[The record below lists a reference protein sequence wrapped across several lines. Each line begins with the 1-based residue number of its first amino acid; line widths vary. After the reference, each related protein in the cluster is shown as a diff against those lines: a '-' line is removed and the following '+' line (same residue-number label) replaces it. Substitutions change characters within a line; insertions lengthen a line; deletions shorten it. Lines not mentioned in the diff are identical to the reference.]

1 MLRYDVSN
9 EDLMM
14 AISALGSKDFI
25 NDNFL
30 TLLNMYPNLLDV
42 ALSDKYK
49 LFFEKGVKNNFR
61 NILTKITNDRSFR
74 GYIYKLKNFYE
85 KDILDN
91 VDVILDQPH
100 FYIEDFTEL
109 VNLNGFEECAQK
121 NQEKILKR
129 ALEFNEYKFPTDYTS
144 NLLFLLSALPFFE
157 KDFAQQNKEKIEN
170 FINTHFNLID
180 PECFED
186 SRFLLNA
193 LTMSSKNHKFINEFV
208 NKHLEFIAVILSN
221 RKLKTL
227 KEEKILDFY
236 VELIKDV
243 MRIEQASIEDLKLK
257 IGSFSRTL
265 IIKNKVI
272 KSGEKNTK
280 LIPYHKRLLQPI
292 VRQRIKHEYH
302 DFSKLIGS
310 KALDFDFVEVYER
323 VDEVYPS
330 EKNLLYE
337 VFKEMLED
345 GVLWTDP
352 RLENIGKLLK
362 PNLPFHETIDDY
374 DKPFYIDDEI
384 VEMYNP
390 FGKKEILQKG
400 DAVVLDLD
408 GIYDIKDFNLKEY
421 LERNLTEGKDVTGF
435 NFRKTLKERKI
446 EFFYAFDIMFDKY
459 VKNFKNDFQNNKRI

>member
-1 MLRYDVSN
+1 MSIYGDSNDDVMHFLSK
-9 EDLMM
+9 
-14 AISALGSKDFI
+14 LGGKEYI
-25 NDNFL
+25 NDNFSF
-30 TLLNMYPNLLDV
+30 LLNLYPILLDM

-74 GYIYKLKNFYE
+74 TYIYMLKSFYE
-85 KDILDN
+85 KDIFDN
-91 VDVILDQPH
+91 VDVILEQPY
-100 FYIEDFTEL
+100 FYIKDFTEL
-109 VNLNGFEECAQK
+109 VNLNGFEECALK

-157 KDFAQQNKEKIEN
+157 KDFAHQNKEQIEN

-186 SRFLLNA
+186 YRFLLDT
-193 LTMSSKNHKFINEFV
+193 LTMSSKNHKFINDFI
-208 NKHLEFIAVILSN
+208 NQHLEFIAVILSN
-221 RKLKTL
+221 RKLMTL

-236 VELIKDV
+236 IELIKDV
-243 MRIEQASIEDLKLK
+243 MRIEGASIEDLKLK

-280 LIPYHKRLLQPI
+280 IIPYNKRLLQPI
-292 VRQRIKHEYH
+292 VRQRINHENNW
-302 DFSKLIGS
+302 FKQLI
-310 KALDFDFVEVYER
+310 KNKDLDFDYVEVYER
-323 VDEVYPS
+323 VEEVKPS
-330 EKNLLYE
+330 ERNLLYE

-362 PNLPFHETIDDY
+362 PNLPFHETIADY
-374 DKPFYIDDEI
+374 DKPFYIDDEA
-384 VEMYNP
+384 VEMYNS
-390 FGKKEILQKG
+390 FDKKEILQKG
-400 DAVVLDLD
+400 EAVVLDLD

-421 LERNLTEGKDVTGF
+421 LEKELQSGKDVTA
-435 NFRKTLKERKI
+435 L
-446 EFFYAFDIMFDKY
+446 
-459 VKNFKNDFQNNKRI
+459 NFKNDFINNKKI